1 MQWTEQQKFIFKIWA
16 GRVPQRVLADFV
28 DKSENA
34 LSQYASR
41 HKISISFYGKGS
53 QTNAH
58 LRKPREFYEQKREL
72 ILELEKNGELVGMST
87 RQIANKLDVSR
98 NFVETTLKTQK
109 TSQKVQKLNP
119 MRKAQLINSVFAAF

>member
-1 MQWTEQQKFIFKIWA
+1 MQWTEQQKFILKIWA
-16 GRVPQRVLADFV
+16 GRVPQHVLADFV
-28 DKSENA
+28 DKSESA

-41 HKISISFYGKGS
+41 RKISISFYGKGS

-58 LRKPREFYEQKREL
+58 LRKPREFYDQKRDL
-72 ILELEKNGELVGMST
+72 ILEMAKNGELIGMST

-109 TSQKVQKLNP
+109 ASQKVQTLSPK
-119 MRKAQLINSVFAAF
+119 RKAQLINAVFASF